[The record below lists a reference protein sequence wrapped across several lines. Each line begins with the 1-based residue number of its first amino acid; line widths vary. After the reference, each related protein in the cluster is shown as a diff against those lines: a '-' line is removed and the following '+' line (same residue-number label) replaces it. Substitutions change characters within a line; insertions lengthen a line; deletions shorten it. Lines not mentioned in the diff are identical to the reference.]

1 MYTMESANEMEHTMR
16 HLQISGVS
24 VPAIGIGTWHMG
36 CSPARF
42 DAECDALRAGID
54 AGARVIDTAEMYGS
68 GASESMVG
76 TAIKG
81 LDRSE
86 LFIITKVL
94 PNNASRKQ
102 MEHSLDASLA
112 RLGTDYA
119 DLYLLH
125 WRGEVPLEQTV
136 EEMQRLWHSGKIKSW
151 GVSNFDLA
159 DMEELAALPH
169 GNHVAANEDLY
180 NLSSRGIEFELIG
193 WQRSLDIPLIAY
205 SPLGASGGERGAGDA
220 HEPGR
225 EQGGRGPWGDA
236 VAGAAGLGDPQ
247 RPHPGDPADLER
259 GSHARQHRRRQ
270 PHADRRRPDAARSG
284 VPAAPPQGAARHPV
298 IPAEPAHDI
307 GAGVRLLPGNRR
319 HQRAQALGTL
329 RGAQV
334 AACRQPIRQQLV
346 TIARHHRFRMELH
359 RLHGQLAMPQRHD
372 HLVVE
377 RSGGHV
383 EHIGH

>member
-1 MYTMESANEMEHTMR
+1 MESANKMEHTMR

-205 SPLGASGGERGAGDA
+205 SPLGASGGERGAQEMRA
-220 HEPGR
+220 SP
-225 EQGGRGPWGDA
+225 A
-236 VAGAAGLGDPQ
+236 VNKVAETHGVTPSQVLLAWVIRNGHTLAIPQTSNEDHMRDNIAAANLTLTD
-247 RPHPGDPADLER
+247 DDLTLLDQ
-259 GSHARQHRRRQ
+259 AF
-270 PHADRRRPDAARSG
+270 
-284 VPAAPPQGAARHPV
+284 PPPRHKMPL
-298 IPAEPAHDI
+298 DI
-307 GAGVRLLPGNRR
+307 L
-319 HQRAQALGTL
+319 
-329 RGAQV
+329 
-334 AACRQPIRQQLV
+334 
-346 TIARHHRFRMELH
+346 
-359 RLHGQLAMPQRHD
+359 
-372 HLVVE
+372 
-377 RSGGHV
+377 
-383 EHIGH
+383 